1 MRRLGHTAGARVDL
15 GKFLYIEVY
24 IFLEECI
31 GAFESSLPAETVTR
45 CCIHTPSFAMTQ
57 KKKVRLK
64 IQRNSCAY
72 ASSHLRIEI

>member
-57 KKKVRLK
+57 KKKSAVEDPEKQL
-64 IQRNSCAY
+64 C
-72 ASSHLRIEI
+72 LRKFTPSF